1 MTTSPQDLLEAAA
14 YAASRRAEVA
24 QGVEKWCPHRPTAKQ
39 QLFINAKEREVLY
52 GGAASG
58 GKSDA
63 LLMDHLQHADVPG
76 YAGLI
81 LRRTFADLDRPNAIM
96 NRAHTW
102 LRTTGARWSAER
114 KTWTFPSG
122 ATVTFGHCEHEQDKY
137 SYQGPEFTKVSFDEL
152 TQFTLTMYTYLQ
164 SRLRRVHSI
173 KVPVTSR
180 AGSNPGGVGHD
191 WVFARFVDPKTRG
204 TAAFIPA
211 RAADNPHV
219 NLDEYK
225 ESLALLDHT
234 TRAQLEDGVWIRD
247 SGGQL
252 HRFDQKRDVVFEL
265 PALPYGAEWVYGLC
279 IDLGAS
285 ELTPTTA
292 FCVICWHAAS
302 PIVYVLMSFR
312 TTMMNASDIA
322 EEILRL
328 GGEFVFDH
336 IVVDQGGLGGLIIN
350 EINER
355 WHIPAEGVQKSNKL
369 GYRKL
374 MNGAFE
380 RGHLK
385 VVGPNNEDLI
395 AELLGL
401 QWNADGTDA
410 QKGQMDHLSDSLL
423 YNWRRAYAYL
433 PSAVQTAP
441 AASEAEALERWAA
454 DARKKAENRKVSNGG
469 RWWKR

>member
-1 MTTSPQDLLEAAA
+1 MTVSAQELLEQAKLAAEK
-14 YAASRRAEVA
+14 RAELA
-24 QGVEKWCPHRPTAKQ
+24 TGVEKWCPHRPTVKQ
-39 QLFINAKEREVLY
+39 ALFIGSKEREVLY

-102 LRTTGARWSAER
+102 LRTSGARWSAER
-114 KTWTFPSG
+114 KTWTFPSS
-122 ATVTFGHCEHEQDKY
+122 ATLTFGHCEHEHDKY

-204 TAAFIPA
+204 NAAFIPA

-219 NLDEYK
+219 NLVEYK
-225 ESLALLDHT
+225 ESLALLDAT
-234 TRAQLEDGVWIRD
+234 TRAQLEDGVWVRD

-252 HRFDQKRDVVFEL
+252 HKFDPKRDVIQDL
-265 PALPYGAEWVYGLC
+265 PALPYGTEWKHGLC

-292 FCVICWHAAS
+292 FSIICWHDAS
-302 PIVYVLMSFR
+302 PIVYVLMSYR
-312 TTMMNASDIA
+312 TTMRNAADMA
-322 EEILRL
+322 EDVQRM
-328 GGEFVFDH
+328 GSEFVFEH
-336 IVVDQGGLGGLIIN
+336 IVIDHQGLGKLVVN

-355 WHIPAEGVQKSNKL
+355 YHIPAEGVQSNNKL

-374 MNGAFE
+374 MNSAFE
-380 RGHLK
+380 REQLK
-385 VVGPNNEDLI
+385 IVGPANEDLI
-395 AELLGL
+395 AELLSL

-410 QKGQMDHLSDSLL
+410 QKGQPDHLSDSLL

-433 PSAVQTAP
+433 PGATQTAP
-441 AASEAEALERWAA
+441 PASEAEAMERWAA
-454 DARKKAENRKVSNGG
+454 AARQKAEKRTATNGG
-469 RWWKR
+469 RWWRR